1 MPHCGSVRRGITG
14 SLGEQAM
21 ERRNRT
27 QGFLPQRSF
36 VAESEQLRRC
46 GGNDPC
52 VLLNFLF
59 ELSGAPTGVADEG
72 AHQCAGF
79 FLLHHGLLGG
89 DLLSE
94 SKSLS
99 AIPPECGKKQ
109 LILCH
114 WPGLV
119 DADMAEWVEGGVLE
133 DIADTL
139 TGGLIE
145 N

>member
-1 MPHCGSVRRGITG
+1 
-14 SLGEQAM
+14 
-21 ERRNRT
+21 
-27 QGFLPQRSF
+27 
-36 VAESEQLRRC
+36 VAEPEQLRRC
-46 GGNDPC
+46 GGNDPS

-59 ELSGAPTGVADEG
+59 ELSGAPARVADEG
-72 AHQCAGF
+72 AHECAGF

-94 SKSLS
+94 SKPLGG
-99 AIPPECGKKQ
+99 IPPKGGKKQ

-114 WPGLV
+114 RARLV
-119 DADMAEWVEGGVLE
+119 DADVAQRAEGGVLE